1 MGKFESS
8 TASLRIFGDDL
19 APDEV
24 TQLLGCPPTIAYIKG
39 QPRRPESKHFWRFG
53 GWLLDADDAEPE
65 DLDAQLNH
73 ILNQINPDLSL
84 WREQILARFRV
95 DFFCG
100 LYMRGGNSGLI
111 LSPATMLRLA
121 ERELEIGFDV
131 YDQDELEVTFN
142 ADAVT
147 DLSSFHDQCQQ
158 TFKLHSS
165 YGRDWASLFQCL
177 DYFYHVRY
185 EDDKAE
191 NNPSDLY
198 VEDHHC
204 LEIIIKGY
212 LDFAARLPDIA
223 SKFLKTIV
231 AVNRSYATGSI
242 CRLQL
247 TLK

>member
-1 MGKFESS
+1 MGAFDHS
-8 TASLRIFGDDL
+8 TATLRIFGDDL
-19 APDEV
+19 VPDEV
-24 TQLLGCPPTIAYIKG
+24 TKILGCAPTRSHIKG
-39 QPRRPESKHFWRFG
+39 QPHKPGSQHCWRTG
-53 GWLLDADDAEPE
+53 SWRLCAEDAEPE
-65 DLDAQLNH
+65 DLNAQLNH
-73 ILNQINPDLSL
+73 ILNQINPDVSV

-100 LYMRGGNSGLI
+100 LFMQSGNDGFTLN
-111 LSPATMLRLA
+111 PATMRRLA
-121 ERELEIGFDV
+121 ERELEIDFDV

-177 DYFYHVRY
+177 DYFYQGRHY
-185 EDDKAE
+185 DDKEE

-204 LEIIIKGY
+204 LEIIITGY

-223 SKFLKTIV
+223 SKFLETIV